1 MTTRPAPGDPVRVL
15 LRRHRALCE
24 CAVDPLEIAAGLEA
38 SGITDR
44 TAARC
49 RHRDVFSLAEELYAR
64 APYPGSRAAHT
75 GIAWSPESSKS
86 PDSAKNTRNSNT
98 GSSKKTGDAAT
109 TECAATAGS
118 AMDSEGTDDAGSG
131 AVAGSWPGIPPT
143 APDAGWPQQSRPGP
157 GQRLFSWCATLVLPL
172 LPGLLCAGTL
182 AWLVVLGGSPPAV
195 RAALCALG
203 AAAVLGSVIVAV
215 RLVPRVPRAVG
226 GSAFPTTLFLSGCW
240 LTGYALYGDWL
251 LEQLLAG
258 GPELLPGGAP
268 RLPSPGLTLGL
279 ALAVAPAVWCARGFA
294 RAARRRLAGSRSLE
308 EFAAGVRPLLVLA
321 VCTVAVSLPVLQWAA
336 HALVGGPLAL
346 SGAPAAPGVPGGG
359 QEAQETWRSAAVGA
373 GALGMLLFAAL
384 LLSAHG
390 FRRAASAGPAVACGL
405 QAAALLSVPVARLP
419 GLAVLGRPVE
429 ALSAHQAAAAVPVAA
444 CGCAALVLL
453 AYAAVALAGAS
464 AHHREAVPA

>member
-1 MTTRPAPGDPVRVL
+1 MTPRPAPGDPVRVL

-64 APYPGSRAAHT
+64 APYAGSRAAHT
-75 GIAWSPESSKS
+75 GIAWSAESSET
-86 PDSAKNTRNSNT
+86 PDSAQNT
-98 GSSKKTGDAAT
+98 GSDKKTGDAAN
-109 TECAATAGS
+109 AGS
-118 AMDSEGTDDAGSG
+118 AVDSEGADDAGSG
-131 AVAGSWPGIPPT
+131 AVAGSRPGIRPT
-143 APDAGWPQQSRPGP
+143 APDAGWPQQSQPGL

-226 GSAFPTTLFLSGCW
+226 GPAFPTTLFLSGCW

-336 HALVGGPLAL
+336 HALVAGPLAL
-346 SGAPAAPGVPGGG
+346 SGAPAAPGVPGGD
-359 QEAQETWRSAAVGA
+359 QEAQETWQSAAVGA
-373 GALGMLLFAAL
+373 GALGMLLFAVL

-390 FRRAASAGPAVACGL
+390 FRRAASAGSAVACAL

-429 ALSAHQAAAAVPVAA
+429 ALTAHQAAATVPVVA